1 MENKYEVVI
10 GLEVHVELKTKSKIF
25 CGCSTVFGAKPNTQ
39 CCPICMGFPGTL
51 PVLNET
57 VVDYAVKA
65 GLATHCDITKVG
77 KQDRKNYFYPDL
89 PKAYQISQ
97 YDLPLC
103 KEGFVDITIQGKD
116 KRIGITRI
124 HIEEDAGKLIHDLH
138 EGTLIDYNRCGV
150 PLVEIVS
157 EPDMRNADEAI
168 AYLKKLRSIL
178 LYTEIS
184 DCKLN
189 EGSFRCDVN
198 LSVRKKGDPE
208 FGTRTEMKN
217 LNSFAFI
224 KNAIEHETKRQ
235 IKCVES
241 GEVIV
246 QETRRWD
253 AIKGE
258 SYSMRTKEDAHD
270 YRYFPDPDLA
280 TIIIDDERLSRL
292 QSELPVLPDERK
304 KSYMEKY
311 KLTADAAEQLTAHKQ
326 LSDYFEVGVK
336 RVKTPSTL
344 ANLMMTDSFKSSYG
358 DDDELKFKIAPESLA
373 DVVNLIEDGTLNPSL
388 AKRAMAYL
396 CEESET
402 VATIVKKYDLEV
414 LKDLA
419 QLRDHAEAVLA
430 EKPMIVKDY
439 LSGKEKAFGAF
450 MGQMMKRTQG
460 KADPEQSEIVFKSI
474 VDKLR

>member
-1 MENKYEVVI
+1 MLNKYEVVI

-57 VVDYAVKA
+57 VVDYAIKA
-65 GLATHCDITKVG
+65 GLATHCDITRIG

-103 KEGFVDITIQGKD
+103 KEGFVDISIQGKD

-124 HIEEDAGKLIHDLH
+124 HIEEDAGKLMHDLN
-138 EGTLIDYNRCGV
+138 EGTMIDYNRCGV

-157 EPDMRNADEAI
+157 EPDMRSADEAI

-198 LSVRKKGDPE
+198 LSVRKKGEPE

-235 IKCVES
+235 IKAVES
-241 GEVIV
+241 GELIV

-280 TIIIDDERLSRL
+280 TIVISEDKLNQI
-292 QSELPVLPDERK
+292 QSELPILPDERK
-304 KSYMEKY
+304 KTYIEKY
-311 KLTADAAEQLTAHKQ
+311 ALAADAAEQLTAQKQ
-326 LSDYFEVGVK
+326 LSDYFEMGVAH
-336 RVKTPSTL
+336 VKTPSIL
-344 ANLMMTDSFKSSYG
+344 ANLMMTDIFKSSCG
-358 DDDELKFKIAPESLA
+358 DEDEMNFKISPESLA
-373 DVVNLIEDGTLNPSL
+373 EIVGGIEEGTLNPAL
-388 AKRAMAYL
+388 AKKAMGYL
-396 CEESET
+396 MEEEGSVEM
-402 VATIVKKYDLEV
+402 ILKKYDLEV
-414 LKDLA
+414 LKDIERLTKEG
-419 QLRDHAEAVLA
+419 EAIL
-430 EKPMIVKDY
+430 EEHPRIVKDF
-439 LSGKEKAFGAF
+439 LGGKAKAMGAF

-460 KADPEQSEIVFKSI
+460 KADPEQTEKVFKDI

>member
-1 MENKYEVVI
+1 
-10 GLEVHVELKTKSKIF
+10 
-25 CGCSTVFGAKPNTQ
+25 
-39 CCPICMGFPGTL
+39 
-51 PVLNET
+51 
-57 VVDYAVKA
+57 
-65 GLATHCDITKVG
+65 
-77 KQDRKNYFYPDL
+77 
-89 PKAYQISQ
+89 
-97 YDLPLC
+97 
-103 KEGFVDITIQGKD
+103 
-116 KRIGITRI
+116 
-124 HIEEDAGKLIHDLH
+124 
-138 EGTLIDYNRCGV
+138 
-150 PLVEIVS
+150 
-157 EPDMRNADEAI
+157 MRNADEAI

-292 QSELPVLPDERK
+292 QSELPVLPNERK
-304 KSYMEKY
+304 
-311 KLTADAAEQLTAHKQ
+311 Q
-326 LSDYFEVGVK
+326 F
-336 RVKTPSTL
+336 
-344 ANLMMTDSFKSSYG
+344 
-358 DDDELKFKIAPESLA
+358 
-373 DVVNLIEDGTLNPSL
+373 
-388 AKRAMAYL
+388 
-396 CEESET
+396 
-402 VATIVKKYDLEV
+402 
-414 LKDLA
+414 
-419 QLRDHAEAVLA
+419 
-430 EKPMIVKDY
+430 
-439 LSGKEKAFGAF
+439 
-450 MGQMMKRTQG
+450 
-460 KADPEQSEIVFKSI
+460 
-474 VDKLR
+474 